1 MYSWLVF
8 LHVLGVF
15 GFLMAHGISASV
27 AFKLRNERNAER
39 IRALLDLSSSSL
51 GILHGSIGV
60 LLLTGVIVGFLG
72 RWWGRG
78 WIWLALGLLIA
89 IYIYMGIA
97 GSGYYSQV
105 RKAAGLEYME
115 GFKPRPP
122 AEPATSEEIEALLNR
137 SRPVQL
143 AVIGFGSLAVI
154 AWLMMFKPF

>member
-1 MYSWLVF
+1 MYTWLVF

-27 AFKLRNERNAER
+27 AFKLRHERNPER
-39 IRALLDLSSSSL
+39 MRALLDLSSSSL

-78 WIWLALGLLIA
+78 WIWLSMGLLIA
-89 IYIYMGIA
+89 VYVYMGIA
-97 GSGYYSQV
+97 RSDYYSQV
-105 RKAAGLEYME
+105 RKAAGLGYME
-115 GFKPRPP
+115 GFKLRPP
-122 AEPATSEEIEALLNR
+122 AEPANSAEIEALLNH

>member
-1 MYSWLVF
+1 VY
-8 LHVLGVF
+8 
-15 GFLMAHGISASV
+15 A
-27 AFKLRNERNAER
+27 LRHERSPVR
-39 IRALLDLSSSSL
+39 IRALLDLSSNSL

-60 LLLTGVIVGFLG
+60 LLLTGIITGFLG

-78 WIWLALGLLIA
+78 WIWLSLGMLIA

-105 RKAAGLEYME
+105 RKAAGLEYMD
-115 GFKPRPP
+115 GIKSHP
-122 AEPATSEEIEALLNR
+122 AVEPSSSEEIEVLLTN

-143 AVIGFGSLAVI
+143 AVIGFGSLAII